1 MIWTN
6 TSLFNSLLSKD
17 KAPVTRD
24 KNLATSIILGA
35 PPIDITEFPNV
46 DFVFRAGVGTDNVNF
61 PSNIRVE
68 FPSIKTK
75 NIIYEETANFTCY
88 LIFKMLYDK
97 IGDLSSWSSTRRNI
111 LTNKNLLIVGLGN
124 IGQRVKDKMSCFIN
138 NITTYDILTD
148 TSLPDYNKADIV
160 SLHIPCCPENK
171 NFINKKNL
179 AQFKDNA
186 ILINTARGPL
196 VNENDL
202 YECLQRTNIRAAFDA
217 FWDEPYRGKL
227 NVYGNSKFFMT
238 PHIASSSIEFI
249 ENCYEDFEVART
261 NHVRL

>member
-6 TSLFNSLLSKD
+6 TSLFNSLLP
-17 KAPVTRD
+17 AHEVTLD
-24 KNLATSIILGA
+24 KNKATSIILGA

-46 DFVFRAGVGTDNVNF
+46 NFVFRAGVGTDNVNF
-61 PSNIRVE
+61 PLNVRVE
-68 FPSIKTK
+68 FPSTKTK

-88 LIFKMLYDK
+88 LIFKMLYDN
-97 IGDLSSWSSTRRNI
+97 IGNLSLWSSTRRNI

-124 IGQRVKDKMSCFIN
+124 IGQRVKDKMSLFIK

-148 TSLPDYNKADIV
+148 MSLPDYNKADIV
-160 SLHIPCCPENK
+160 SLHIPCCPENE
-171 NFINKKNL
+171 NFINKNNL
-179 AQFKDNA
+179 TQFKDNA

-202 YECLQRTNIRAAFDA
+202 YECLQDTNIRAAFDA
-217 FWDEPYRGKL
+217 FWDEPYNGKL
-227 NVYGNSKFFMT
+227 TKLDSTKFFMT

-249 ENCYEDFEVART
+249 ENCYKDFMTFYER
-261 NHVRL
+261 